1 MPFWTRLRHWLRA
14 RTAPRPHIEAGLWLT
29 TVQHHPFLAALGLEE
44 QARLRALCAEF
55 LHRKEF
61 HGAHGLAVTD
71 AMALAIAAQ
80 ACLPLLHW
88 GPPAQALAWYEDF
101 VGIVVHP
108 AQAVA
113 RRQFTDG
120 AGVVHQQDEVLA
132 GEAMDGGPVMLSWP
146 DVASAP
152 EDAAQGVNL
161 VIHEFAHKLDLR
173 NGEADGFPPL
183 PSGFLGLDSAS
194 AARRLWRDRWTT
206 AYQDFREAVI
216 RHERFGAPAPWL
228 DGYGATAPSEF
239 FAVACEAYWVQRAR
253 FAQEFP
259 TLLPLLDGFF
269 RPAPP
274 RGEGQAQASAAS
286 KAV

>member
-1 MPFWTRLRHWLRA
+1 M
-14 RTAPRPHIEAGLWLT
+14 EAGLWLA
-29 TVQHHPFLAALGLEE
+29 TVQRHPFLTALGLKE

-61 HGAHGLAVTD
+61 HGAHGLEVTD

-80 ACLPLLHW
+80 ACLPLLYF
-88 GPPAQALAWYEDF
+88 GPPSEALAWYDDF
-101 VGIVVHP
+101 VGIVLHP

-120 AGVVHQQDEVLA
+120 VGVVHQQDEVLA
-132 GEAMDGGPVMLSWP
+132 GEAMDSGPIMLSWP

-173 NGEADGFPPL
+173 NGDADGFPPL

-194 AARRLWRDRWTT
+194 AARHLWRDTWQQ

-228 DGYGATAPSEF
+228 DGYGATAPAEF
-239 FAVACEAYWVQRAR
+239 FAVACEAYWVQRTR

-269 RPAPP
+269 RPGLPG
-274 RGEGQAQASAAS
+274 RTQASAAS
-286 KAV
+286 KAA

>member
-1 MPFWTRLRHWLRA
+1 MSLGQRLRHWLRA
-14 RTAPRPHIEAGLWLT
+14 RWSPRPEIQANLWLD
-29 TVQHHPFLAALGLEE
+29 TVRRHPFLAALTLEE

-61 HGAHGLAVTD
+61 HGAHGLQVSD

-80 ACLPLLHW
+80 ACLPLLHL
-88 GPPAQALAWYEDF
+88 GPPARALDWYGDF

-113 RRQFTDG
+113 RRQFTDA
-120 AGVVHQQDEVLA
+120 AGVVHQQAQVLA

-152 EDAAQGVNL
+152 EDAARGVNL

-183 PSGFLGLDSAS
+183 PSAYLGLESAS
-194 AARRLWRDRWTT
+194 AAWRRWQETWTA
-206 AYQDFREAVI
+206 AYQAFRESVI
-216 RHERFGAPAPWL
+216 RHERFGTPAPWL
-228 DGYGATAPSEF
+228 DSYGATNPAEF

-259 TLLPLLDGFF
+259 GLLPLLDGFF
-269 RPAPP
+269 RPTPA
-274 RGEGQAQASAAS
+274 RGQDSTQASAAS
-286 KAV
+286 KAA

>member
-1 MPFWTRLRHWLRA
+1 MSFWKRLGHWLRA
-14 RTAPRPHIEAGLWLT
+14 HTAPRPEIEAGLWLAT
-29 TVQHHPFLAALGLEE
+29 LQRHPFLAGLSLEE

-61 HGAHGLAVTD
+61 HGAHGLKVTD
-71 AMALAIAAQ
+71 TMALAIAAQ
-80 ACLPLLHW
+80 ACLPLLHF
-88 GPPAQALAWYEDF
+88 GTPSEALDWYDDF

-113 RRQFTDG
+113 RRQFIDG
-120 AGVVHQQDEVLA
+120 AGVLHQQDEILA

-146 DVASAP
+146 DVASTP

-173 NGEADGFPPL
+173 NGDANGFPPL

-194 AARRLWRDRWTT
+194 AARRVWRDTWAQ
-206 AYQDFREAVI
+206 AYRDFREAVI

-228 DGYGATAPSEF
+228 DCYGATAPAEF
-239 FAVACEAYWVQRAR
+239 FAVACEAYWVQRPR

-259 TLLPLLDGFF
+259 ALLPLLDGFF
-269 RPAPP
+269 RPASPS
-274 RGEGQAQASAAS
+274 QAQASAAS
-286 KAV
+286 KAA